1 VGNEGCAG
9 NDVITYRAM
18 EFLGDIM
25 IGKFK
30 IAGAAA
36 LIMLIGSGAAVLA
49 QNHGADGTDF
59 LRLNPADIKWV
70 DYPGD
75 GAKFGIKEAFIYGD
89 PTKPGLYVIRL
100 KFPPGVMS
108 TPHSHPETRIGTVI
122 KGTWWTGTGDK
133 FDPASTTGIP
143 VGGIMIHPAGK
154 IHYDGARNEETIVQ
168 MMGIGP
174 TGKKTVDPSQPGF
187 IKEQQ

>member
-1 VGNEGCAG
+1 MKNW
-9 NDVITYRAM
+9 
-18 EFLGDIM
+18 
-25 IGKFK
+25 K
-30 IAGAAA
+30 IAGLAAFLA
-36 LIMLIGSGAAVLA
+36 VAGGTVVHGQNMGS
-49 QNHGADGTDF
+49 DGTDF
-59 LRLNPADIKWV
+59 LRLTPETIKWV

-89 PTKPGLYVIRL
+89 PTKQGLYVIRL

-133 FDPASTTGIP
+133 FDPASAVGIP

-154 IHYDGARNEETIVQ
+154 VHYDGARNEETIVQ
-168 MMGIGP
+168 MMGVGP
-174 TGKKTVDPSQPGF
+174 SGKKTATPGAPGF
-187 IKEQQ
+187 IRQ